1 MALPANI
8 ADAKAD
14 ALVLNVKQTYALEC
28 CRAKKSFFLTGKA
41 GTGKTI
47 NIKAIIQDA
56 IQRQKRIAVTATTGL
71 AAILIG
77 GSTIHSWSGMRIGEE
92 SLPVLINNVFF
103 SRHKPDSHF
112 ERIRNCEIL
121 VIDEISQLSAEFA
134 TKLHELCK
142 AIRKNTL
149 PFGGIQ
155 LIFSGDFYQLGQVN
169 TKPDRESN
177 YPISVFRAF
186 NRVLD
191 RIQHLAFS
199 DDIRTIVCTYWS
211 PTYMKSELA
220 ERYLF
225 ESEIWKQSMKTSV
238 ILTETYRQSDPAFLS
253 LLERARHASLT
264 QADDRL
270 FHLAMGKTI
279 NSPFFVPLLHPHNKI
294 VHLENVTRLQ
304 HMEGAE
310 FVSRSWLQYRT
321 QNHAPIRFRP
331 NQNMNHFAFS
341 KVLDFA
347 NQILVPQV
355 LRLKI
360 GAPIIVVQNIRRLGL
375 ANGQRGYVTNI
386 ILSSTKSSASR
397 KPLLHKATDLSEFD
411 DIVEVQLENRG
422 ERIRLNRHAW
432 TRAAVQ
438 SEQHKSQDTWSA
450 YYEVLQF
457 PITLCFALT
466 THKSQGQSLSA
477 ARVCLGKEN
486 RSYGQAYVALSRLTK
501 LEGLVVESYDRCAF
515 MTDPAV
521 EDFYKRIE
529 ANERRN
535 QLFDEK

>member
-1 MALPANI
+1 
-8 ADAKAD
+8 
-14 ALVLNVKQTYALEC
+14 
-28 CRAKKSFFLTGKA
+28 
-41 GTGKTI
+41 
-47 NIKAIIQDA
+47 
-56 IQRQKRIAVTATTGL
+56 
-71 AAILIG
+71 
-77 GSTIHSWSGMRIGEE
+77 
-92 SLPVLINNVFF
+92 
-103 SRHKPDSHF
+103 
-112 ERIRNCEIL
+112 
-121 VIDEISQLSAEFA
+121 
-134 TKLHELCK
+134 
-142 AIRKNTL
+142 
-149 PFGGIQ
+149 
-155 LIFSGDFYQLGQVN
+155 
-169 TKPDRESN
+169 
-177 YPISVFRAF
+177 
-186 NRVLD
+186 
-191 RIQHLAFS
+191 
-199 DDIRTIVCTYWS
+199 
-211 PTYMKSELA
+211 
-220 ERYLF
+220 
-225 ESEIWKQSMKTSV
+225 
-238 ILTETYRQSDPAFLS
+238 
-253 LLERARHASLT
+253 
-264 QADDRL
+264 
-270 FHLAMGKTI
+270 
-279 NSPFFVPLLHPHNKI
+279 
-294 VHLENVTRLQ
+294 
-304 HMEGAE
+304 
-310 FVSRSWLQYRT
+310 
-321 QNHAPIRFRP
+321 
-331 NQNMNHFAFS
+331 MNHFAFS